1 VNDLFNLT
9 GKKAVVIGGGGG
21 IGRAIATGL
30 ANYGAQVVI
39 SSRNPETLRQAAAE
53 IAQTTGKE
61 VCCIPADAS
70 DEASIKALADA
81 CMAKLGTV
89 DILVNS
95 QGVNKKSPTV
105 DMETETWDKMFSI
118 NVRGMMMACREFGKI
133 MITKGCGKIINISSI
148 RGIRAVI
155 GGGGNTGYG
164 ATKGAVDMLT
174 KGLAAEWAQYNI
186 QVNAI
191 GPVITDT
198 PMMEKVFAQNPQLKP
213 NLLRNIPMGRIGL
226 TSDNIGPAV
235 FLASAASDFVTG
247 QVIYPDGGSA
257 CVI

>member
-1 VNDLFNLT
+1 MTNLFDLT

-21 IGRAIATGL
+21 IGKAIATGL
-30 ANYGAQVVI
+30 VSYGAEVVI
-39 SSRNPETLRQAAAE
+39 SSRNERTLEEAAAE
-53 IAQTTGKE
+53 IAQATGKA
-61 VCCIPADAS
+61 VSCIAADAS
-70 DEASIKALADA
+70 DETSIKALADA
-81 CMAKLGTV
+81 CMAKFGTI

-95 QGVNKKSPTV
+95 QGVNIKSPTV
-105 DMETETWDKMFSI
+105 EMPTETWDEMFAV
-118 NVRGMMMACREFGKI
+118 NVRSMMLSCREFGRI
-133 MITKGCGKIINISSI
+133 MVAKRSGKIINVSSI

-174 KGLAAEWAQYNI
+174 KGLAAEWAQYNV

-213 NLLRNIPMGRIGL
+213 NLLRNIPMGRIGV
-226 TSDNIGPAV
+226 TEDNIGPAV